1 VEGDERLRTNAE
13 AFLATYLFLIR
24 HPSDLSVALSK
35 DLVPRDITWEK
46 WRALARGLEV
56 SLGTAP
62 DSVREF
68 SGRWHF
74 GELRLSRLNL
84 VMIMTGR
91 NLRGYKALST
101 NYSSYFSTFTVFLS
115 LCTAIFF
122 SVALSAFQ
130 VSLAANAEPPMK
142 LRHVAYWF
150 GNVTLILLALV
161 ILLPMSFFVIL
172 FLHNA
177 RFAYKNSRS
186 NAKAMGPRAGVP
198 V

>member
-1 VEGDERLRTNAE
+1 M
-13 AFLATYLFLIR
+13 R

-35 DLVPRDITWEK
+35 GLVPCDYTWEK
-46 WRALARGLEV
+46 WRAFARDLE
-56 SLGTAP
+56 LGTAP

-68 SGRWHF
+68 PGRWQF

-84 VMIMTGR
+84 VTIMTGR

-115 LCTAIFF
+115 LSTAIFF

-130 VSLAANAEPPMK
+130 VSLAANAQPPMK

-150 GNVTLILLALV
+150 ANVTLILLALV
-161 ILLPMSFFVIL
+161 MALSISFFVIL
-172 FLHNA
+172 FFHNA
-177 RFAYKNSRS
+177 RYTYKSSRS
-186 NAKAMGPRAGVP
+186 KATAGGPRAEVS